1 MIRRFATKY
10 IPVVFVLAA
19 LIVACS
25 NRVSISGDSNYA
37 NAKFK
42 PFLEST
48 GVSLTLQEE
57 LGKRISDDLQSSVQ
71 LISYLEDQSVMV
83 AGKDG
88 KSVVINTQDLRAE
101 THTASISDTSEKPVW
116 IYSMGEQ
123 QYWGITKDKI
133 YYRARIA
140 SEIAKIEENL
150 SSILDEKSTGL
161 RVISVSKTDL
171 VGIFKDRIIWLNAE
185 PQLKREFYLK
195 LDSVSLANFDSSK
208 ITGAGVIRGRGV
220 WLVVGDY
227 IVYILR
233 DSGGQFAAE
242 SRRFKGFKAGKNIIV
257 PSRISMTLSAD
268 ADGVIA
274 PVGRVFVMSG
284 NKIYSSDGKV
294 EVVNNE
300 TVPEPTEK
308 EVESAE
314 PDKPDAPATP
324 SAEELTQQYN
334 DKFKALID
342 ARCQSCH
349 ASAPRTPFGNFQ
361 QVKTSA
367 GGARSRVDSNSMPP
381 PNNGRGISLS
391 ATEREELTKFLSDM
405 EFLP

>member
-1 MIRRFATKY
+1 MNSRLATKY
-10 IPVVFVLAA
+10 IPAVVA
-19 LIVACS
+19 LVALVVACS
-25 NRVSISGDSNYA
+25 NRVSISGDSSYA

-42 PFLEST
+42 PFLDST
-48 GVSLTLQEE
+48 GTSLTLRQE
-57 LGKRISDDLQSSVQ
+57 LGKKIADELKSSVQ
-71 LISYLEDQSVMV
+71 LMSYLDEQSVMV

-88 KSVVINTQDLRAE
+88 KSVVINTKDLQAE
-101 THTASISDTSEKPVW
+101 TQTASISDASEKPVW
-116 IYSMGEQ
+116 IYTMGEE

-133 YYRARIA
+133 YYRARVG
-140 SEIAKIEENL
+140 SEIAKIEEDL
-150 SSILDEKSTGL
+150 SSVLDEKSTAL
-161 RVISVSKTDL
+161 RVISASKTDL
-171 VGIFKDRIIWLNAE
+171 IGIFKDRILWLNAE

-242 SRRFKGFKAGKNIIV
+242 NKRFKGFKAGKNIIV
-257 PSRISMTLSAD
+257 HSRISMTLSAD
-268 ADGVIA
+268 ADGLIA
-274 PVGRVFVMSG
+274 PVGRILVMSG

-342 ARCQSCH
+342 ARCQPCH
-349 ASAPRTPFGNFQ
+349 ASAPRTPFGSFQ

-367 GGARSRVDSNSMPP
+367 GGGRSRVESNSMPP

-391 ATEREELTKFLSDM
+391 ATERDELSKFLSDM